1 MLLEVWK
8 MMKQSVREEALMKM
22 FETIVHGNEQDLMQ
36 ENANVDGRS
45 PMGMMG
51 TFASESAKYYAIEQ
65 LLSEQVK
72 KAISQNILYPHD
84 LDFYATGTTTCSQIP
99 LAQMLEKGFH
109 TGHGHMRQPQ
119 DIKSALALSSIIF
132 QANQNM
138 QHGGQSF
145 ALFDMD
151 LAPYVR
157 KTFERNKKKL
167 ETIR

>member
-1 MLLEVWK
+1 MNPSNKTQQPWDSLWTTF
-8 MMKQSVREEALMKM
+8 Q
-22 FETIVHGNEQDLMQ
+22 TIIQNNDQDLMQ

-51 TFASESAKYYAIEQ
+51 TFASESAKYYAIEH
-65 LLSEQVK
+65 LLSTEVK
-72 KAISQNILYPHD
+72 KAINQNILYPHD

-99 LAQMLEKGFH
+99 LAQLLENGFH

-119 DIKSALALSSIIF
+119 DIKSALALSSIIL

-145 ALFDMD
+145 AMFDID

-157 KTFERNKKKL
+157 KTFERNKKD
-167 ETIR
+167 